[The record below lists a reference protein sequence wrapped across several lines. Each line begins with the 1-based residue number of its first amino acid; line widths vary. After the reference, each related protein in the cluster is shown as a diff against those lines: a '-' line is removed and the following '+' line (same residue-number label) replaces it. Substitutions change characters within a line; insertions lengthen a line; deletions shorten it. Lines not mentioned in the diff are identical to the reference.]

1 MRWDAGSARTI
12 TDRNSP
18 VTGRCGSARLMSVT
32 DRLPLF
38 PLGTVLFPGLVLPLH
53 VFEERYRALVRHL
66 VDQPDD
72 TPREF
77 GVVAIERGWEVDHH
91 TGTSAALTLH
101 EIGCSAQIRQ
111 VTEHPDGRFDLV
123 TVGHRRFRIHEV
135 DPRSEPYL
143 TAQVEWLEE
152 PEGRPGEADLLT
164 PAGLD
169 LFQRYLRLVRP
180 DQEGEQV
187 PEDPTVLS
195 HLVAATTALSLVDRQ
210 ALLAS
215 PDTANRLRAE
225 RALLA
230 REVALLQRGR
240 AGPAPLAGVARGPG
254 PNLPGRRPDRYRPR
268 RSVP

>member
-1 MRWDAGSARTI
+1 
-12 TDRNSP
+12 
-18 VTGRCGSARLMSVT
+18 VTF
-32 DRLPLF
+32 DLPLF

-53 VFEERYRALVRHL
+53 VFEERYRALVRYL
-66 VDQPDD
+66 VDQPDG

-77 GVVAIERGWEVDHH
+77 GVIAIERGWEVDHQ
-91 TGTSAALTLH
+91 TGSSAALTLH

-135 DPRSEPYL
+135 DPRSQPYL
-143 TAQVEWLEE
+143 VAQVEWLDE
-152 PEGRPGEADLLT
+152 PDGRPGEADALT
-164 PAGLD
+164 PAVLD

-195 HLVAATTALSLVDRQ
+195 HLVAATAALSLADRQ

-215 PDTANRLRAE
+215 PDTASRLRAE

-230 REVALLQRGR
+230 REVALLQRVR
-240 AGPAPLAGVARGPG
+240 AVPVPLAEIAVATS
-254 PNLPGRRPDRYRPR
+254 PN
-268 RSVP
+268 